1 MARRKIRS
9 NGAEPSRPPPSES
22 QRDEFYHA
30 YEDYSRSLRTWFV
43 AYGIGF
49 PVLAVS
55 NDSVSKA
62 LIGTGSAKWI
72 VGLFICGVALQVIE
86 AGVNK
91 WCMWLCY
98 EGEESV
104 EAQNTKRASYAYEVS
119 KWWLLDVACDLGSV
133 ISFVIATWMLF
144 GVFFK

>member
-1 MARRKIRS
+1 MSKAI
-9 NGAEPSRPPPSES
+9 RPPPSEL
-22 QRDEFYHA
+22 QRAEFYHA
-30 YEDYSRSLRTWFV
+30 YEDYARSLRTWFV

-55 NDSVSKA
+55 NDAVSKA
-62 LIGTGSAKWI
+62 LTGSGSAKWV
-72 VGLFICGVALQVIE
+72 VGLFIIGVLLQVIE
-86 AGVNK
+86 AGINK

-104 EAQNTKRASYAYEVS
+104 EAQNTRRAKCAYEVS
-119 KWWLLDVACDLGSV
+119 TWWKLDVACDLGSA
-133 ISFVIATWMLF
+133 ISFFIGTWLLF